1 MKKYLQNRIAESIL
15 TLPSAAVVTLLA
27 WVAVGLFVHQLWI
40 QLGSMVCTSL
50 VMIELSNSNVL
61 LRVRSRMVTTTFL
74 LLSTACSFLFSSL
87 SGGIVSLC
95 FVCSLYLLFHTYQA
109 PSAVRPTYYA
119 YLIVSL
125 SSFFI
130 VQTLYFVPLFWL
142 LSLTQLQSLRFRTW
156 MASLL
161 GLVTPYWF
169 IIPWLL
175 YQKSFQPLTDHF
187 YELWSFQ
194 EPFDFSLIGIQPLC
208 SFIFINLLAIAA
220 LIHFLTHAFE
230 DRIRVRQLYGFF
242 IWTGF
247 TASLVLIAQ
256 PQFYDLLLRIIIIC
270 ASPLIAHFF
279 TFTHSRFT
287 NVLFIVSLTL
297 VTVLIL
303 WNALFPGYILP

>member
-1 MKKYLQNRIAESIL
+1 
-15 TLPSAAVVTLLA
+15 
-27 WVAVGLFVHQLWI
+27 
-40 QLGSMVCTSL
+40 MVCTSL